1 MVLKQP
7 RFLPVTPEEGKNL
20 GIDQFDIIL
29 VSGDAYVDHPSFST
43 ALLGR
48 VLWDAGYTVGV
59 VDQPDWRG
67 REDFCRFGAPRL
79 FFAVCPGNCDSMVNH
94 YTAARKPRSDD
105 LYSPGGIRKRP
116 DRAALVYTDKIHA
129 LFPDVPLV
137 LGGIEASLR
146 RFAHYDYWADRV
158 RQAIL
163 ADSPADL
170 LVFGM
175 GELQLLEIAR
185 GLSRG
190 IPVEEFG
197 RIPGTSVRMS
207 VSEYSEL
214 EDPGYVEIPSFS
226 EVSTDK
232 VAYAKAFSLHYR
244 EQDPIR
250 GHPVVQPHPKTVIL
264 QNPPARPLT
273 TQELDGLYELPYSR
287 KAHPGYN
294 KPVPAL
300 ETVRCSLTSHR
311 GCFGGCSFCALT
323 HHQGRIIQNRSI
335 GSLVREAERLA
346 AMPGFKGVISD
357 VGGPTANMY
366 GMNCPQWASRGTCPD
381 RNCNPDCPGLHVS
394 HSAQMELLRR
404 LREVP
409 GVRWVFIG
417 SGLRYDL
424 LLADPMDYL
433 PELCQFHVSG
443 HLKIAP
449 EHIVP
454 HVTSRMGKPGLPV
467 LEDFLKRFEGLQK
480 GKKKR
485 QYVLPYLMSG
495 HPGCTIR
502 DMIILAEY
510 LRDQKLYT
518 EQVQD
523 FTPTPMTASTCM
535 YYTGLDPFTMEP
547 VHVPKGREKTIQRAL
562 LQYRDPGKRSL
573 IEEGLVLSDRR
584 DLIGYG
590 SRCLIP
596 PREGGDGSS
605 KEKERRTWKQKKT
618 D

>member
-1 MVLKQP
+1 MKRKQP
-7 RFLPVTPEEGKNL
+7 RFLPITPEEGKKL
-20 GIDQFDIIL
+20 GIDQFDVIL

-48 VLWDAGYTVGV
+48 VLWDAGYSVGV
-59 VDQPDWRG
+59 VAQPDWRG
-67 REDFCRFGAPRL
+67 SSDFCRFGAPRL

-94 YTAARKPRSDD
+94 YTAARKPRSED

-116 DRAALVYTDKIHA
+116 DRAALVYTDKVHA
-129 LFPDVPLV
+129 LFPEVPLI

-146 RFAHYDYWADRV
+146 RFAHYDYWSDRV

-185 GLSRG
+185 GLSLR
-190 IPVEEFG
+190 IPIEEFG
-197 RIPGTSVRMS
+197 RIPGTSVRIS
-207 VSEYSEL
+207 VSEYSAREY
-214 EDPGYVEIPSFS
+214 PGLVEIPSFS
-226 EVSTDK
+226 EVSSDK
-232 VAYAKAFSLHYR
+232 VAYAEAFSLHYR

-250 GHPVVQPHPKTVIL
+250 GRPVAQPHKKTVIL
-264 QNPPARPLT
+264 QNPPARPLK
-273 TQELDGLYELPYSR
+273 TQELDFVYELPYSR
-287 KAHPGYN
+287 KAHPGYAN
-294 KPVPAL
+294 PVPAL
-300 ETVRCSLTSHR
+300 EPVMFSLTSHR

-366 GMNCPQWASRGTCPD
+366 GMYCPQWASHGTCPD
-381 RNCNPDCPGLHVS
+381 RNCSPDCPSLQVS
-394 HSAQMELLRR
+394 HSAQMDLLRR

-409 GVRWVFIG
+409 GVRRVFIG

-424 LLADPMDYL
+424 LTADPVDPL

-443 HLKIAP
+443 HLKVAP

-454 HVTSRMGKPGLPV
+454 RVTSLMRKPGLPAF
-467 LEDFLKRFEGLQK
+467 EDFLRRFEDLQK

-495 HPGCTIR
+495 HPGCTIK
-502 DMIILAEY
+502 DMIALAEY
-510 LRDQKLYT
+510 LRDRKLYT

-547 VHVPKGREKTIQRAL
+547 VHVPRAREKTIQRAL
-562 LQYRDPGKRSL
+562 LQYRDPAKRAL
-573 IEEGLVLSDRR
+573 IAEGLALADRR
-584 DLIGYG
+584 DLIGQG
-590 SRCLIP
+590 SRALIP
-596 PREGGDGSS
+596 PREKNTGSAEEDGG
-605 KEKERRTWKQKKT
+605 RTWKRKGK
-618 D
+618 